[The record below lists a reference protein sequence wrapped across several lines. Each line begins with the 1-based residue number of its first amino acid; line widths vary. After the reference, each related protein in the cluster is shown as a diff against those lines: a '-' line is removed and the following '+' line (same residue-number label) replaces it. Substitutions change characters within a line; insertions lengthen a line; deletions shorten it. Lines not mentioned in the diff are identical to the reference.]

1 MKKDKVKIVSFDIEN
16 VKRVQAV
23 RVTPAET
30 GLTTLGGDNR
40 QGKTSCLDAIMSAL
54 GGEKYSPNDPIRDG
68 SKKAQVIVKLSNGI
82 TVTRLFT
89 DKGTYLKIDAP
100 HSNKSGQGLLNEFI
114 NSFALNLSSF
124 LTATDK
130 ARADIVLE
138 IIGVDLTPFD
148 EKSAKLEADRL
159 AVGRLE
165 VKAKGHA
172 ESMPYDEPA
181 GTTLLTPTDI
191 MAELERMVNANAK
204 NRECRDKAEQFMEK
218 ADAIRSVIASR
229 EKRVAEL
236 QEALREVQEEVVQK
250 KSEVA
255 AIDTE
260 IELAH
265 KVVATLQDEDTTELK
280 TKLAE
285 IDALNARIRQ
295 NLERD
300 KAFEDV
306 ATNHEEYLNL
316 QHQIEAIRDEKQ
328 ALLNGAHMPLEE
340 LSVENSI
347 LTYKGHAWDCMSHAD
362 QLVAATAI
370 CQAINPNMGFVL
382 IDKLESMDIKTL
394 NEFGAWLEKEELQAI
409 TTRVSKGSE
418 NSVIIEDGL
427 VVGQVPEIEA
437 ETVKF
442 D

>member
-30 GLTTLGGDNR
+30 GLTTLGGDNY
-40 QGKTSCLDAIMSAL
+40 QGKSSCLDAIMSAL
-54 GGEKYSPNDPIRDG
+54 GGEKFTPSDPVHAG
-68 SKKAQVIVKLSNGI
+68 AKKGQTVVKLSNDI
-82 TVTRLFT
+82 TVTRSFT

-100 HSNKSGQGLLNEFI
+100 HSDKSGQGLLNEFI

-124 LTATDK
+124 LTITDK
-130 ARADIVLE
+130 ARAAILLE

-159 AVGRLE
+159 AIGRLE

-172 ESMPYDEPA
+172 ESMPYDEAA
-181 GTTLLTPTDI
+181 GATLMTPTDI

-204 NRECRDKAEQFMEK
+204 NREIREKAETWEANIKRQGEKLKDKQERTLDAKKRLERAEAEGKEQYQIICNMEDDYKK
-218 ADAIRSVIASR
+218 AIKAS
-229 EKRVAEL
+229 ENLK
-236 QEALREVQEEVVQK
+236 
-250 KSEVA
+250 
-255 AIDTE
+255 
-260 IELAH
+260 
-265 KVVATLQDEDTTELK
+265 DEDTTELK

-285 IDALNARIRQ
+285 IDAMNARIRQ

-306 ATNHEEYLNL
+306 STHHEEYLGL
-316 QHQIEAIRDEKQ
+316 QHQIENIRDKKQ
-328 ALLNGAHMPLEE
+328 ALLNDAHMPLEE

-382 IDKLESMDIKTL
+382 IDKLESMDLKTL

-427 VVGQVPEIEA
+427 VVGRVPEIEA
-437 ETVKF
+437 VKF

>member
-30 GLTTLGGDNR
+30 GLTTLGGDNY
-40 QGKTSCLDAIMSAL
+40 QGKSSCLDAIMSAL
-54 GGEKYSPNDPIRDG
+54 GGEKFTPSDPVHAG
-68 SKKAQVIVKLSNGI
+68 AKKGQTVVKLSNDI
-82 TVTRLFT
+82 TVTRSFT

-100 HSNKSGQGLLNEFI
+100 HSDKSGQGLLNEFI

-124 LTATDK
+124 LTITDK
-130 ARADIVLE
+130 ARAAILLE

-172 ESMPYDEPA
+172 ESMPYDEAA
-181 GTTLLTPTDI
+181 GATLMTPTDI

-204 NRECRDKAEQFMEK
+204 NREIREKAETWGANTDRQIHKIE
-218 ADAIRSVIASR
+218 DARQRTDEIRQRLIRSEAE
-229 EKRVAEL
+229 EKEQRTVLIEMKDEYEQA
-236 QEALREVQEEVVQK
+236 V
-250 KSEVA
+250 KSSKN
-255 AIDTE
+255 
-260 IELAH
+260 L
-265 KVVATLQDEDTTELK
+265 KDEDTSELK

-285 IDALNARIRQ
+285 IDAVNARIRQ

-306 ATNHEEYLNL
+306 ATHHEEYLSL
-316 QHQIEAIRDEKQ
+316 QHQIEDIRDEKQ

-347 LTYKGHAWDCMSHAD
+347 LTYKGHAWDCMSHAE

-382 IDKLESMDIKTL
+382 IDKLESMDLKTL
-394 NEFGAWLEKEELQAI
+394 NEFGAWLVKEGLQAI

-427 VVGQVPEIEA
+427 VVGRVPEE

>member
-1 MKKDKVKIVSFDIEN
+1 MDKVKIVSFDIEN

-23 RVTPAET
+23 KVTPAET
-30 GLTTLGGDNR
+30 GLTTLGGDNY
-40 QGKTSCLDAIMSAL
+40 QGKSSCLDAIMNAL
-54 GGEKYSPNDPIRDG
+54 GGEKFTPSDPVHDG
-68 SKKAQVIVKLSNGI
+68 AKKGQTVVELSNDI
-82 TVTRLFT
+82 TVTRSFT

-100 HSNKSGQGLLNEFI
+100 HSSKSGQGLLNEFI

-124 LTATDK
+124 LTITDK
-130 ARADIVLE
+130 ARASILLE

-172 ESMPYDEPA
+172 ESMPYDEAA
-181 GTTLLTPTDI
+181 GSALMTPTDI
-191 MAELERMVNANAK
+191 IAELEQKVAK
-204 NRECRDKAEQFMEK
+204 NAANTNLRMNVSKVQDELDGGKAALELRYKRINELESALDDARKDGQVAFERMEK
-218 ADAIRSVIASR
+218 SR
-229 EKRVAEL
+229 ANLATAKSKTVA
-236 QEALREVQEEVVQK
+236 
-250 KSEVA
+250 
-255 AIDTE
+255 
-260 IELAH
+260 
-265 KVVATLQDEDTTELK
+265 LQDEDTTSIK
-280 TKLAE
+280 TKLTE
-285 IDALNARIRQ
+285 IDAVNARIRQ

-306 ATNHEEYLNL
+306 ATHHEEYTSL
-316 QHQIEAIRDEKQ
+316 QHQIEDIRDEKQ

-347 LTYKGHAWDCMSHAD
+347 LTYKGHAWDCMSHAE

-382 IDKLESMDIKTL
+382 IDKLESMDVKTL
-394 NEFGAWLEKEELQAI
+394 REFGAWLEKEGLQAI

-418 NSVIIEDGL
+418 CSVIIEDGL
-427 VVGQVPEIEA
+427 VVGRVPEIEA

>member
-1 MKKDKVKIVSFDIEN
+1 MGKVKIVSFDIEN

-30 GLTTLGGDNR
+30 GLTTLGGDNY
-40 QGKTSCLDAIMSAL
+40 QGKSSCLDAIMNAL
-54 GGEKYSPNDPIRDG
+54 GGEKFTPSDPVHDG
-68 SKKAQVIVKLSNGI
+68 AKKGQTVVELSNDI
-82 TVTRLFT
+82 TVTRSFT

-100 HSNKSGQGLLNEFI
+100 HSSKSGQGLLNEFI

-124 LTATDK
+124 LTITDK
-130 ARADIVLE
+130 ARAAILLE

-159 AVGRLE
+159 AIGRLE

-172 ESMPYDEPA
+172 ESMPYDEAA
-181 GTTLLTPTDI
+181 GATLMTPTDI
-191 MAELERMVNANAK
+191 MAELERMVNVNAK
-204 NRECRDKAEQFMEK
+204 NRDIRERAEAFQANIKLQVSKINHAQKVLFDAEEKVKAANEELKEQQDSLARMEGEYKK
-218 ADAIRSVIASR
+218 A
-229 EKRVAEL
+229 
-236 QEALREVQEEVVQK
+236 
-250 KSEVA
+250 
-255 AIDTE
+255 TE
-260 IELAH
+260 QTEFL
-265 KVVATLQDEDTTELK
+265 KDEDTTALK

-285 IDALNARIRQ
+285 IDAMNAQIRQ

-306 ATNHEEYLNL
+306 ATNHEEYLSL
-316 QHQIEAIRDEKQ
+316 QRQIEDIRDEKQ

-347 LTYKGHAWDCMSHAD
+347 LTYKGHAWDCMSHAE

-382 IDKLESMDIKTL
+382 IDKLESMDVKTL
-394 NEFGAWLEKEELQAI
+394 REFGAWLEKEGLQAI

-418 NSVIIEDGL
+418 CSVIIEDGL
-427 VVGQVPEIEA
+427 VVGRVPEIEA

>member
-1 MKKDKVKIVSFDIEN
+1 MDKVKIVSFDIEN

-30 GLTTLGGDNR
+30 GLTTIGGDNY
-40 QGKTSCLDAIMSAL
+40 QGKSSCLDAIMNAL
-54 GGEKYSPNDPIRDG
+54 GGEKFTPSDPVHDG
-68 SKKAQVIVKLSNGI
+68 AKKGQTVVELSNDI
-82 TVTRLFT
+82 TVTRSFT

-100 HSNKSGQGLLNEFI
+100 HSSKSGQGLLNEFI

-124 LTATDK
+124 LTITDK
-130 ARADIVLE
+130 ARAAILLE

-159 AVGRLE
+159 AIGRLE

-172 ESMPYDEPA
+172 ESMPYDEAA
-181 GTTLLTPTDI
+181 GATLMTPTDI
-191 MAELERMVNANAK
+191 MAELERMVNVNAK
-204 NRECRDKAEQFMEK
+204 NRDIRERAEAFQANIKLQVSKINHAQKVLFDAEEKVKAANEELKEQQDSLARMEGEYKK
-218 ADAIRSVIASR
+218 A
-229 EKRVAEL
+229 
-236 QEALREVQEEVVQK
+236 
-250 KSEVA
+250 
-255 AIDTE
+255 TE
-260 IELAH
+260 QTEFL
-265 KVVATLQDEDTTELK
+265 KDEDTTALK

-285 IDALNARIRQ
+285 IDAMNAQIRQ

-306 ATNHEEYLNL
+306 ATNHEEYLSL
-316 QHQIEAIRDEKQ
+316 QRQIEDIRDEKQ

-347 LTYKGHAWDCMSHAD
+347 LTYKGHAWDCMSHAE

-382 IDKLESMDIKTL
+382 IDKLESMDVKTL
-394 NEFGAWLEKEELQAI
+394 REFGAWLEKEGLQAI

-418 NSVIIEDGL
+418 CSVIIEDGL
-427 VVGQVPEIEA
+427 VVGRVPEIEA

>member
-1 MKKDKVKIVSFDIEN
+1 MDKVKIVSFDIEN

-30 GLTTLGGDNR
+30 GLTTLGGDNY
-40 QGKTSCLDAIMSAL
+40 QGKSSCLDAIMNAL
-54 GGEKYSPNDPIRDG
+54 GGEKFTPSDPVHDG
-68 SKKAQVIVKLSNGI
+68 AKKGQTVVELSNDI
-82 TVTRLFT
+82 TVTRSFT

-100 HSNKSGQGLLNEFI
+100 HSSKSGQGLLNEFI

-124 LTATDK
+124 LTITDK
-130 ARADIVLE
+130 ARAAILLE

-159 AVGRLE
+159 AIGRLE

-172 ESMPYDEPA
+172 ESMPYDEAA
-181 GTTLLTPTDI
+181 GATLMTPTDI
-191 MAELERMVNANAK
+191 MAELERMVNVNAK
-204 NRECRDKAEQFMEK
+204 NRDIRERAEAFQANIKLQVSKINHAQKVLFDAEEKVKAANEELKEQQDSLARMEGEYKK
-218 ADAIRSVIASR
+218 A
-229 EKRVAEL
+229 
-236 QEALREVQEEVVQK
+236 
-250 KSEVA
+250 
-255 AIDTE
+255 TE
-260 IELAH
+260 QTEFL
-265 KVVATLQDEDTTELK
+265 KDEDTTALK

-285 IDALNARIRQ
+285 IDAMNAQIRQ

-306 ATNHEEYLNL
+306 ATNHEEYLSL
-316 QHQIEAIRDEKQ
+316 QRQIEDIRDEKQ

-347 LTYKGHAWDCMSHAD
+347 LTYKGHAWDCMSHAE

-382 IDKLESMDIKTL
+382 IDKLESMDVKTL
-394 NEFGAWLEKEELQAI
+394 REFGAWLEKEGLQAI

-418 NSVIIEDGL
+418 CSVIIEDGL
-427 VVGQVPEIEA
+427 VVGRVPEIEA

>member
-1 MKKDKVKIVSFDIEN
+1 
-16 VKRVQAV
+16 
-23 RVTPAET
+23 
-30 GLTTLGGDNR
+30 
-40 QGKTSCLDAIMSAL
+40 
-54 GGEKYSPNDPIRDG
+54 
-68 SKKAQVIVKLSNGI
+68 
-82 TVTRLFT
+82 VTRSFT

-100 HSNKSGQGLLNEFI
+100 HSDKSGQGLLNEFI

-124 LTATDK
+124 LTITDK
-130 ARADIVLE
+130 ARAAILLE

-159 AVGRLE
+159 AIGRLE

-172 ESMPYDEPA
+172 ESMPYDEAA
-181 GTTLLTPTDI
+181 GATLMTPTDI
-191 MAELERMVNANAK
+191 MAELERMVNVNAK
-204 NRECRDKAEQFMEK
+204 NRDIRERAEAFQANIKLQVSKINHAQKVLFDAEEKVKAANEELKEQQDSLARMEGEYKK
-218 ADAIRSVIASR
+218 A
-229 EKRVAEL
+229 
-236 QEALREVQEEVVQK
+236 
-250 KSEVA
+250 
-255 AIDTE
+255 TE
-260 IELAH
+260 QTEFL
-265 KVVATLQDEDTTELK
+265 KDEDTTALK

-285 IDALNARIRQ
+285 IDAMNAQIRQ

-306 ATNHEEYLNL
+306 ATNHEEYLSL
-316 QHQIEAIRDEKQ
+316 QRQIEDIRDEKQ

-347 LTYKGHAWDCMSHAD
+347 LTYKGHAWDCMSHAE

-382 IDKLESMDIKTL
+382 IDKLESMDVKTL
-394 NEFGAWLEKEELQAI
+394 REFGAWLEKEGLQAI

-418 NSVIIEDGL
+418 CSVIIEDGL
-427 VVGQVPEIEA
+427 VVGRVPEIEA

>member
-1 MKKDKVKIVSFDIEN
+1 MGKVKIVSFDIEN

-23 RVTPAET
+23 RVTPTET
-30 GLTTLGGDNR
+30 GLTTIGGDNR

-204 NRECRDKAEQFMEK
+204 NREIREKAEAWEANIKRQNEK
-218 ADAIRSVIASR
+218 FKDAQERTLDAKKRLERAEAAGKEQYHIICNMKEDYKKAIEAS
-229 EKRVAEL
+229 ENLK
-236 QEALREVQEEVVQK
+236 
-250 KSEVA
+250 
-255 AIDTE
+255 
-260 IELAH
+260 
-265 KVVATLQDEDTTELK
+265 DEDTSELK

-285 IDALNARIRQ
+285 IDAMNARIRQ

-316 QHQIEAIRDEKQ
+316 QHQIENIRDEKQ

-347 LTYKGHAWDCMSHAD
+347 LTYKGHAWDCMSHAE

-427 VVGQVPEIEA
+427 VVGQVPKTEE
-437 ETVKF
+437 ETVRF

>member
-1 MKKDKVKIVSFDIEN
+1 MDKVKIVSFDIEN

-124 LTATDK
+124 LTITDK
-130 ARADIVLE
+130 ARAAILLE

-159 AVGRLE
+159 AVGRME

-172 ESMPYDEPA
+172 ESMPYDEAA
-181 GTTLLTPTDI
+181 GATLMTPTDI
-191 MAELERMVNANAK
+191 MAELERMVNVNAK
-204 NRECRDKAEQFMEK
+204 NRDIRERAEAFQANIKLQVSKINHAQKVLFDAEEKVKAANEELKEQQDSLARMEGEYKK
-218 ADAIRSVIASR
+218 A
-229 EKRVAEL
+229 
-236 QEALREVQEEVVQK
+236 
-250 KSEVA
+250 
-255 AIDTE
+255 TE
-260 IELAH
+260 QTEFL
-265 KVVATLQDEDTTELK
+265 KDEDTTALK

-285 IDALNARIRQ
+285 IDAMNAQIRQ

-306 ATNHEEYLNL
+306 ATNHEEYLSL
-316 QHQIEAIRDEKQ
+316 QRQIEDIRDEKQ

-347 LTYKGHAWDCMSHAD
+347 LTYKGHAWDCMSHAE

-382 IDKLESMDIKTL
+382 IDKLESMDVKTL
-394 NEFGAWLEKEELQAI
+394 REFGAWLEKEGLQAI

-418 NSVIIEDGL
+418 CSVIIEDGL
-427 VVGQVPEIEA
+427 VVGRVPEIEA

>member
-1 MKKDKVKIVSFDIEN
+1 MDKVKIVSFDIEN

-30 GLTTLGGDNR
+30 GLTTLGGDNY
-40 QGKTSCLDAIMSAL
+40 QGKSSCLDAIMNAL
-54 GGEKYSPNDPIRDG
+54 GGEKFTPSDPVHDG
-68 SKKAQVIVKLSNGI
+68 AKKGQTVVELSNDI
-82 TVTRLFT
+82 TVTRSFT

-100 HSNKSGQGLLNEFI
+100 HSSKSGQGLLNEFI

-124 LTATDK
+124 LTITDK
-130 ARADIVLE
+130 ARAAILLE

-159 AVGRLE
+159 AIGRLE

-172 ESMPYDEPA
+172 ESMPYDEAA
-181 GTTLLTPTDI
+181 GATLMTPTDI
-191 MAELERMVNANAK
+191 MAELERMVNVNAK
-204 NRECRDKAEQFMEK
+204 NRDIRERAEAFQANIKLQVSKINHAQKVLFDAEEKVKAANEELKEQQDSLARMEGEYKK
-218 ADAIRSVIASR
+218 A
-229 EKRVAEL
+229 
-236 QEALREVQEEVVQK
+236 
-250 KSEVA
+250 
-255 AIDTE
+255 TE
-260 IELAH
+260 QTEFL
-265 KVVATLQDEDTTELK
+265 KDEDTTALK

-285 IDALNARIRQ
+285 IDAMNAQIRQ

-306 ATNHEEYLNL
+306 ATNHEEYLSL
-316 QHQIEAIRDEKQ
+316 QRQIEDIRDEKQ

-382 IDKLESMDIKTL
+382 IDKLESMDLKTL

-427 VVGQVPEIEA
+427 VVGRVPEE